1 MSANPFDNDNPTN
14 QPSGNGAG
22 IDLSAFDDDFEAAEA
37 PDFEEVPDGKYQV
50 RIEKA
55 QLTESN
61 QGDPMI
67 KWDLVVISGTQEG
80 RHIFKNAVI
89 SQKSM
94 PYVKGDLNR
103 LGLEMKRISELP
115 NRLPEVLDKKL
126 EVTVR
131 TKGEYTNVYFN
142 KLLAIPSGAPSPNDV
157 PW

>member
-14 QPSGNGAG
+14 QTSGNGAG
-22 IDLSAFDDDFEAAEA
+22 IDLSVFDDNFETAEA
-37 PDFEEVPDGKYQV
+37 PDFEEVPDGKYHV

-55 QLTESN
+55 QLTESSA
-61 QGDPMI
+61 GDPMI
-67 KWDLVVISGTQEG
+67 KWDLVIISGSQEG

-94 PYVKGDLNR
+94 PYVKGDLTR